1 MIKAPGHIGR
11 SIVEF
16 LTDEWVILNGF
27 SVLCNFFINTASILG
42 VLEIELFRSQWIV
55 ELVKEL
61 NAVLSF

>member
-1 MIKAPGHIGR
+1 MIQAPGHIGR
-11 SIVEF
+11 SVVEF
-16 LTDEWVILNGF
+16 LKGEWFILYGF
-27 SVLCNFFINTASILG
+27 SVLFKYFINTASILG

>member
-16 LTDEWVILNGF
+16 LKDEWVILNGF
-27 SVLCNFFINTASILG
+27 SVLREFFINTASI
-42 VLEIELFRSQWIV
+42 EIELFRRQWIV

-61 NAVLSF
+61 NALMF